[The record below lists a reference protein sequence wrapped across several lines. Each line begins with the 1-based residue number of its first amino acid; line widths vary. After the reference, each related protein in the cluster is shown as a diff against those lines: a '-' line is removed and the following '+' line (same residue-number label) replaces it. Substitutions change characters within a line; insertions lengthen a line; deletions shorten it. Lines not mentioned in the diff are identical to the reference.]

1 MITFAGFSWVQILTL
16 IVSVLLPVLVA
27 LVSRQTAHPGLKAVL
42 LALLAALVGFGS
54 ELLAAINSGHPY
66 DAGTGALTWLGSFII
81 AVAVHYGLWKP
92 AGITG
97 SGGAVAS
104 ALPAGVGAPS
114 AGPPLP
120 ARDARGRFVVRHRA

>member
-16 IVSVLLPVLVA
+16 VVSIVLPVLVA
-27 LVSRQTAHPGLKAVL
+27 LVTRYNAHPGVKAVA
-42 LALLAALVGFGS
+42 LALMAAVVGFLS
-54 ELLAAINSGHPY
+54 ELLDAVHSGHPY
-66 DAGTGALTWLGSFII
+66 DAGAGALTWLGSFIV

-92 AGITG
+92 TGITG

-104 ALPAGVGAPS
+104 ALPAGVGAP
-114 AGPPLP
+114 AAAPLP